1 MNIEEHLLADCRRL
15 AAKGL
20 LCSSGDSFS
29 LRIPG
34 EEKMLLVSGLEN
46 WEKIDGRHLRLSLF
60 VESDDP
66 TALHAAIYQNRGDVG
81 AIAVSSP
88 CGVRLVAECGG
99 VLPTLFD
106 EQARHIGGSA
116 QPILDRTRVS
126 RERLREAFRR
136 GDNAV
141 LLGSQLLC
149 LGMTSERVVFN
160 TELVEKCARAYAIAR
175 ATGRPI
181 KRIPWWVRMIAKRR
195 LMKDERN
202 AAMSYSHGLMPE
214 NVRGY

>member
-20 LCSSGDSFS
+20 LCSSDDSFS

-34 EEKMLLVSGLEN
+34 EEKMLLVSGLED
-46 WEKIDGRHLRLSLF
+46 WQQIDGRHLRRSLF
-60 VESDDP
+60 LESDYP
-66 TALHAAIYQNRGDVG
+66 AALHTAIYQNRGDVG

-88 CGVRLVAECGG
+88 RGVRLVAEFGG

-106 EQARHIGGSA
+106 EQARHIGSSA
-116 QPILDRTRVS
+116 RPIPDRTRAS
-126 RERLREAFRR
+126 KERLREVFRR

-149 LGMTSERVVFN
+149 LGMTCERVVFN
-160 TELVEKCARAYAIAR
+160 AELVEKCARAYAIAR

-181 KRIPWWVRMIAKRR
+181 NRIPWWVRMIAKRR
-195 LMKDERN
+195 LMKDERS
-202 AAMSYSHGLMPE
+202 AAISYSHGMRPE

>member
-1 MNIEEHLLADCRRL
+1 
-15 AAKGL
+15 
-20 LCSSGDSFS
+20 
-29 LRIPG
+29 
-34 EEKMLLVSGLEN
+34 MLLVSGLEN
-46 WEKIDGRHLRLSLF
+46 WQEIDSGHLRWSLF
-60 VESDDP
+60 SENDYP
-66 TALHAAIYQNRGDVG
+66 AALHAAIYQNRGDVG

-88 CGVRLVAECGG
+88 CGVRLVAEFGG

-116 QPILDRTRVS
+116 KPILDRTRAGK
-126 RERLREAFRR
+126 ERLREVFRR

-149 LGMTSERVVFN
+149 LGMTCERVVFN
-160 TELVEKCARAYAIAR
+160 TELVEKCARAYVIAR
-175 ATGRPI
+175 ATGRPV

-202 AAMSYSHGLMPE
+202 AAISYSHGLRPE
-214 NVRGY
+214 NVVGY

>member
-1 MNIEEHLLADCRRL
+1 MNIEEQLLANCCRL

-20 LCSSGDSFS
+20 LCSSDDSIS

-34 EEKMLLVSGLEN
+34 EERMLLVSGLED
-46 WEKIDGRHLRLSLF
+46 WQKIDGRHLRRTLF
-60 VESDDP
+60 LDGDYP
-66 TALHAAIYQNRGDVG
+66 AALHASIYQNRSDVG

-88 CGVRLVAECGG
+88 CGVRLVAELGG

-116 QPILDRTRVS
+116 RPIPDRVGAS
-126 RERLREAFRR
+126 NERLREVFRR

-141 LLGSQLLC
+141 LVGRQLLC
-149 LGMTSERVVFN
+149 LGMTSERVLFN
-160 TELVEKCARAYAIAR
+160 TELVEKCARAYTIAR

-195 LMKDERN
+195 LIKDERK
-202 AAMSYSHGLMPE
+202 AALSHSRGLMPE
-214 NVRGY
+214 SVGAY